1 MFDWVL
7 NRPLYMTILVISCT
21 SNYTKKE
28 TWVTMTIYGWTGGFV
43 LYQKWTQELIGS
55 GVHSYTMA
63 TPPPIHNLS
72 LWFKFLFFSVIWW
85 VECYDLD
92 IVNWRYVVLSRK
104 MVLLYQEEWAKAAIN
119 SGETASKATLCIYDI
134 KLK

>member
-1 MFDWVL
+1 MDGPVGS
-7 NRPLYMTILVISCT
+7 Y
-21 SNYTKKE
+21 YTKVNSR
-28 TWVTMTIYGWTGGFV
+28 TNWLWSSLLYNGHSSTHPQFV
-43 LYQKWTQELIGS
+43 IVIQIS
-55 GVHSYTMA
+55 
-63 TPPPIHNLS
+63 
-72 LWFKFLFFSVIWW
+72 FFSVIWR

-92 IVNWRYVVLSRK
+92 VVNWRYVVLSRK